1 MEIQRA
7 FTWFSLFLFIV
18 MIFSG
23 CIQNGGDKAV
33 TTLAEQTTIEVT
45 TTEATMVSIT
55 STIPQM
61 VGKPNGES
69 CVVSADCSSLSCKDK
84 VCCDKDQCGY
94 LGKCYNNG
102 NQVRDCVCVNGGLML
117 CGTTTIPE
125 GDTHTTMIDESST
138 TLYVDVV
145 DETTTTLPR
154 RLDSSLSE
162 EAVSYPTVEYAA
174 SVGDKLAYFAQLDEQ
189 QTGDWPKSVLVY
201 NGKEYGSEYYTVLSP
216 LDIMD
221 ASIEST
227 PAVSIGGKLVYR
239 ALLKDVLPDGGHK
252 EVIVYDGKEYGK
264 EYSLAYNPR
273 DVNGKLTYSAKL
285 DASDYY
291 GQEFIVYD
299 GKEIGKEYSQAYDPV
314 GVGGK
319 LAYVALGDPNSDIPE
334 TFIVYDGKQLTEYT
348 DVDSPFS
355 LDGKLGYFY
364 LKEGKSYT
372 IYDGKHIGDK
382 YFSAGNLML
391 VGGKLAYLAG
401 QDFNNFVVLDGKEGK
416 RYDLGDQIIQPD
428 MMVSVNG
435 KLAYFVG
442 VPPSSV
448 FEVFDGKEMSE
459 RYDEVI
465 GPTAIGDELVFIGKK
480 EDGYVLMHGNKAISL
495 DYDEIV
501 KNPANLNG
509 KYTFIARRGDKYYI
523 VREK

>member
-1 MEIQRA
+1 
-7 FTWFSLFLFIV
+7 
-18 MIFSG
+18 
-23 CIQNGGDKAV
+23 
-33 TTLAEQTTIEVT
+33 
-45 TTEATMVSIT
+45 
-55 STIPQM
+55 
-61 VGKPNGES
+61 
-69 CVVSADCSSLSCKDK
+69 
-84 VCCDKDQCGY
+84 
-94 LGKCYNNG
+94 
-102 NQVRDCVCVNGGLML
+102 
-117 CGTTTIPE
+117 
-125 GDTHTTMIDESST
+125 
-138 TLYVDVV
+138 
-145 DETTTTLPR
+145 
-154 RLDSSLSE
+154 
-162 EAVSYPTVEYAA
+162 
-174 SVGDKLAYFAQLDEQ
+174 
-189 QTGDWPKSVLVY
+189 
-201 NGKEYGSEYYTVLSP
+201 
-216 LDIMD
+216 MD
-221 ASIEST
+221 ASIERT

-239 ALLKDVLPDGGHK
+239 ALLKDVLPDGSHK

-273 DVNGKLTYSAKL
+273 DVNGKLAYSAKPA
-285 DASDYY
+285 ASDDFC
-291 GQEFIVYD
+291 QEFIVYD

-319 LAYVALGDPNSDIPE
+319 LAYVALGDPNSDIAE

-364 LKEGKSYT
+364 LKEGKPYT

-391 VGGKLAYLAG
+391 VGGKLAYLAV

-442 VPPSSV
+442 VPPGSV

-465 GPTAIGDELVFIGKK
+465 GPMAIGGELVFIGNK
-480 EDGYVLMHGNKAISL
+480 EDGYVLMHGNKAIGL

-501 KNPANLNG
+501 KNPVNLNG